1 MGIGSKLK
9 KAIKKI
15 VPKELGDVAQ
25 VAAFIPGPHQAAAA
39 GLAALGGYRDDGFS
53 GALKKG
59 LGSYMGGQFTSG
71 LAQGSQFG
79 PGWMQKGFGS
89 EAAKGSGFAPLDWLG
104 GQAHGM
110 GEGVGSQFLSPEK
123 GTGVESFEKV
133 SGAGSDPVDVTTLDG
148 DIYTTKMEDALKM
161 SEAGAIQKGSITA
174 SEAAI
179 GKQVEDTIV
188 SKGLGASIGD
198 ILRQGFNKE
207 TTANLVQAALSKEG
221 LPITIGMAM
230 AFVQHDE
237 NKKNK
242 QMEYDI
248 GSPLGF
254 YDASKRG
261 KNLAAANGG
270 IINLANGGSPVVE
283 MDYRGGGFIPVGA
296 YERADDVP
304 ARLSKNEFV
313 MTADA
318 VRAAGGG
325 SINKG
330 SQVMYDLMN
339 RLEGVA

>member
-1 MGIGSKLK
+1 MGIGSSLK

-25 VAAFIPGPHQAAAA
+25 VAAFIPGPHQPIAA

-123 GTGVESFEKV
+123 RPGVESFEEV
-133 SGAGSDPVDVTTLDG
+133 SDVTEGTFNKGVIENPDG
-148 DIYTTKMEDALKM
+148 TTDLFYREGDPRILGSKLP
-161 SEAGAIQKGSITA
+161 GAVK
-174 SEAAI
+174 EV

-261 KNLAAANGG
+261 KNLAAA
-270 IINLANGGSPVVE
+270 
-283 MDYRGGGFIPVGA
+283 M
-296 YERADDVP
+296 
-304 ARLSKNEFV
+304 
-313 MTADA
+313 
-318 VRAAGGG
+318 AA
-325 SINKG
+325 S
-330 SQVMYDLMN
+330 
-339 RLEGVA
+339 